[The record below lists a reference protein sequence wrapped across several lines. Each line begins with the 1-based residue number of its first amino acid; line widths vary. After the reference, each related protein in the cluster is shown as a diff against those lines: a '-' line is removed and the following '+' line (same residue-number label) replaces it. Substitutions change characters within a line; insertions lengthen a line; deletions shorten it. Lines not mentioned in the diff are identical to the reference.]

1 MSTAPARTLRPPLV
15 VLPPTMRTWPLFS
28 RVPVCPAR
36 EIDIVPAPI
45 QRPSG
50 EIEPGGVAG
59 RAGVGGSPAD
69 WLVGEPGLPA
79 VGARVAVAD
88 VARAPPAGGVGV
100 ARRRGRGAAG

>member
-15 VLPPTMRTWPLFS
+15 VLPPTMRTWSLFS

-59 RAGVGGSPAD
+59 RAGVGGSPAG
-69 WLVGEPGLPA
+69 WLGGEPGLPA
-79 VGARVAVAD
+79 GGGRGAVGGG
-88 VARAPPAGGVGV
+88 ARAPGGGG
-100 ARRRGRGAAG
+100 GRGAG